1 MANKKIVR
9 LTESDLIRLVR
20 KVMAEQVS
28 PGPINKKLEQ
38 CAKKHF
44 KKPDLK
50 LPEACHTYMMK
61 TITMNEQM
69 GGILPDPTDMM
80 AFKDCGLAL
89 VKMVGGDVYSVFES
103 AKKIL
108 ECAAPGKVMY

>member
-1 MANKKIVR
+1 
-9 LTESDLIRLVR
+9 
-20 KVMAEQVS
+20 
-28 PGPINKKLEQ
+28 
-38 CAKKHF
+38 
-44 KKPDLK
+44 
-50 LPEACHTYMMK
+50 
-61 TITMNEQM
+61 
-69 GGILPDPTDMM
+69 M